1 MVAVFRCLLAG
12 IFINAVLSFN
22 NVWPSLL
29 VKPDARLA
37 PEAVL
42 VWVLLLAWAWIT
54 ERGKRW
60 VTAAVATGVVVLA
73 LGRYWDVTVH
83 AVFGREI
90 SLYWDIQEAWR
101 LLSVGIEAAGDGTL
115 LFAMAAVAVG
125 LSGLFVLS
133 IIAVRTLAQNA
144 SAALSSR
151 AALIGT
157 AFASGLVIANA
168 LGVKSTW
175 PYVSKPV
182 IPVYVEQAKQVWTS
196 LSSRRLANVL
206 PPSPSMTADLALLD
220 SADVKML
227 FVESYGIATYDVAD
241 IRQAVD
247 PARHEFAGAVA
258 ERGLQLVSAFVTPP
272 TFAGGSGL
280 SHMSLLAGIDTSDP
294 FHYHLLL
301 ASKRPTLLSAFRQRN
316 YETIGVGLY
325 SGRTPESSFYQFDH
339 LYSAQDLQYRGPEI
353 GVWKV
358 PDQFAMARVA
368 QWHPPALAG
377 PSRFVFF
384 PTLAS
389 HLPFGPTPSVESDWR
404 ALIEQSTVDTV
415 QPTTVHAQVDWD
427 NLTPAYSRSLTYTF
441 DWLTGFLDQDHP
453 RGCVLIL
460 LGDHQPA
467 SSVSGPEAAWEVPIH
482 IVTDNTAV
490 VQQLLQLGF
499 VRGITPDRQPIAR
512 LHELTPMLLKAFS
525 TPDQSALRLPRA
537 NSGSSG

>member
-1 MVAVFRCLLAG
+1 MVLRCLLAG
-12 IFINAVLSFN
+12 VVINALLSFN
-22 NVWPSLL
+22 NVWPTLL
-29 VKPDARLA
+29 VRPDARLA

-42 VWVLLLAWAWIT
+42 VWVLLLAWTWLVG
-54 ERGKRW
+54 RGMRW
-60 VTAAVATGVVVLA
+60 VTASLATGVVVLA

-90 SLYWDIQEAWR
+90 SLYWDVQEGRR
-101 LLSVGIEAAGDGTL
+101 LLGVAIEAAGDGTIF
-115 LFAMAAVAVG
+115 FAIVAAAFG
-125 LSGLFVLS
+125 LIGLFVLS
-133 IIAVRTLAQNA
+133 VVAVRTLARNA

-151 AALIGT
+151 AAMIGT
-157 AFASGLVIANA
+157 AFASGLVITNA
-168 LGVKSTW
+168 LGVQATW

-182 IPVYVEQAKQVWTS
+182 VPVYIEQAKRVWTS

-206 PPSPSMTADLALLD
+206 PASPAMTADLALLD

-241 IRQAVD
+241 IRQVVD
-247 PARHEFAGAVA
+247 PARNQFAGAVA
-258 ERGLQLVSAFVTPP
+258 EHGLQLVSAFVTPP

-301 ASKRPTLLSAFRQRN
+301 ASQRPTLLSAFRQRN

-325 SGRTPESSFYQFDH
+325 SGRTPESSFYQFDY

-353 GVWKV
+353 GIWKV

-368 QWHPPALAG
+368 QWHPPAPAG

-389 HLPFGPTPSVESDWR
+389 HLPFAPTPSVESDWQ
-404 ALIEQSTVDTV
+404 ALIDQGTADTA
-415 QPTTVHAQVDWD
+415 HGMAAQAKVDWD
-427 NLTPAYSRSLTYTF
+427 NLAPSYSRALTYTF

-460 LGDHQPA
+460 IGDHQPA
-467 SSVSGPEAAWEVPIH
+467 SSVSGPGAAWEVPIH

-490 VQQLLQLGF
+490 VQQLLHAGF
-499 VRGITPDRQPIAR
+499 VRGITPARQPIAR
-512 LHELTPMLLKAFS
+512 LHELTPVLVDAFS
-525 TPDQSALRLPRA
+525 TPDQSAAKIPHTRVGP
-537 NSGSSG
+537 NG